1 MPLASISWYANT
13 VWSTENTVSQTCLF
27 IHHFCLVQVQDRP
40 LHTVPFH
47 QLVSLSSSWK
57 TTTSKHTRDEAGY
70 PPGWTAFILG
80 IVWMQRKLMDFI
92 WWNELRES
100 DRDWTVRLLN
110 LISSD
115 QMDTLTMN
123 YEQTDCYMKKMTSCI
138 FTAECFCEAL
148 KTTQHLKR
156 FSDVLLTK

>member
-1 MPLASISWYANT
+1 MPLASIYWYANT
-13 VWSTENTVSQTCLF
+13 VWSMENTVSQTCLF
-27 IHHFCLVQVQDRP
+27 IHHFCLLQVQDRP

-92 WWNELRES
+92 WWNKLRHQNWRIRQRLNSSPPEPHIKWSDGHFDDEL
-100 DRDWTVRLLN
+100 WTNRLLHEEN
-110 LISSD
+110 D
-115 QMDTLTMN
+115 FMHF
-123 YEQTDCYMKKMTSCI
+123 YGWI
-138 FTAECFCEAL
+138 F
-148 KTTQHLKR
+148 
-156 FSDVLLTK
+156 V